1 MIIEKTRQEWQQ
13 IVSNYI
19 PEKQSQKSYCKER
32 SVNYN
37 SFRYWYYK
45 LKPLVG
51 FAKKEQAAQKVNVLP
66 EATKEIVNKEFI
78 GFKLVPSI
86 TKIKLPNGINVE
98 IATGDIFELIKKL
111 YHVA

>member
-1 MIIEKTRQEWQQ
+1 M
-13 IVSNYI
+13 
-19 PEKQSQKSYCKER
+19 
-32 SVNYN
+32 
-37 SFRYWYYK
+37 
-45 LKPLVG
+45 
-51 FAKKEQAAQKVNVLP
+51 LP
-66 EATKEIVNKEFI
+66 EATKEIINKEFI